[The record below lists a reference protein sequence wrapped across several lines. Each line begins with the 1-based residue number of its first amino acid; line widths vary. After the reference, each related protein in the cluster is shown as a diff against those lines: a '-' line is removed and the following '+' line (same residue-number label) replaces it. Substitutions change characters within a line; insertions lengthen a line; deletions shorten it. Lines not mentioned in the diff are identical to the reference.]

1 MLQFCVLQPNYA
13 ILVSTG
19 SVANRPSGAPEAL
32 FVDLVGSSE
41 ALQVERYIV
50 NAWVLQMLLMPDD

>member
-13 ILVSTG
+13 ILVSTD
-19 SVANRPSGAPEAL
+19 SVANRPSGAPETL

-50 NAWVLQMLLMPDD
+50 NAWVLRMLLMPDD